1 MQLPETVSARDL
13 LRHSLATIAYRAG
26 KVVRDSP
33 QAFVQFEAGH
43 NCRTPVQLLA
53 HIGDLFDWALSM
65 AKGQPAWQN
74 SQPLPWPDEVQRFFE
89 SLKRFD
95 DYLAG
100 PEPLRAS
107 PEKLMQG
114 PIADIM
120 THVGQLAILRRLS
133 GIPIKSE
140 NYFEADVAAGRVGK
154 DQAIPKY
161 EFD

>member
-26 KVVRDSP
+26 KVVRDAP
-33 QAFVQFEAGH
+33 QGYVEFQAGH

-65 AKGQPAWQN
+65 AKGKPAWHN
-74 SQPLPWPDEVQRFFE
+74 SQPLSWPDEVQRFFE

-100 PEPLRAS
+100 PEQLHAS

-133 GIPIKSE
+133 GNPIKSE
-140 NYFEADVAAGRVGK
+140 NYFDADVAAGRVGK
-154 DQAIPKY
+154 DQAAPKY